1 MTTSETEHSAVL
13 SLNSIDYL
21 SKQIMNFSECQNSC
35 NKTNFQYPS
44 TNSRLYIHT
53 RRIGCNE
60 KTTSPSCKSYT
71 EIAATIT
78 PRHVA
83 GNVAQTGHFRMQKG
97 SITLLRRICPTIWPT
112 ATTNVTP
119 CISSHESSK
128 PHATQHNSK
137 RTKLNARISSRCI
150 KTITALK

>member
-1 MTTSETEHSAVL
+1 MEHSAWQLLKLNTRQFL
-13 SLNSIDYL
+13 SLHSIDYL

-35 NKTNFQYPS
+35 NKTDFQYPS

-97 SITLLRRICPTIWPT
+97 SIKVHTSTSHLPYNMGQLPMSPRVYPLTKAVSHMRHS
-112 ATTNVTP
+112 TTVN
-119 CISSHESSK
+119 E
-128 PHATQHNSK
+128 QN
-137 RTKLNARISSRCI
+137 
-150 KTITALK
+150 